1 MTSEL
6 VLINQLKD
14 VNSRNRAFSTLVKNY
29 QERLYWHI
37 RRIVMIHDDA
47 DDVLQNTFIKVFRNI
62 ENFKG
67 ESALYSWM
75 YRIATNEA
83 ISFLNAKS
91 RKMGVSDE
99 ALQKRMADE
108 LTSDVYFDGDELQLK
123 LQKAIAVL
131 PARQKLVFNM
141 RYFDDLSYNE
151 ISQILETS
159 VGSLKASYHH
169 AVKKIE
175 TTLRENEE

>member
-14 VNSRNRAFSTLVKNY
+14 VNSRNRAFGTLVKNY

-37 RRIVMIHDDA
+37 RRIVMVHDDA
-47 DDVLQNTFIKVFRNI
+47 DDVLQNTFIKIFRNI

-83 ISFLNAKS
+83 INFLNAKS
-91 RKMGVSDE
+91 RKMGVTDE
-99 ALQKRMADE
+99 ALQMRMAAE
-108 LTSDVYFDGDELQLK
+108 LRSDLYFDGDEIQFK
-123 LQKAIAVL
+123 LQKAIALL

-151 ISQILETS
+151 ISQILEIS
-159 VGSLKASYHH
+159 EGSLKASYHH

-175 TTLRENEE
+175 ASLRENEE